1 MPGTCDYVTLHGRGE
16 LSLQMGRSLLNSRQG
31 IILDYLCSYQI
42 SPSLPKLSFS
52 SKLDVYPLSHKLTMG
67 LLIVSSLR
75 TSDDK
80 ITLWG

>member
-1 MPGTCDYVTLHGRGE
+1 MDK
-16 LSLQMGRSLLNSRQG
+16 
-31 IILDYLCSYQI
+31 I

-75 TSDDK
+75 TSDDE